1 MSQKIFIALCL
12 FDVIQSIVHLL
23 PSIVY
28 RWPLFVSLLV
38 HAISSFKQVFT
49 NLAAQKMFLS
59 YPFVFLFCKI
69 SIKPSF
75 LWHSRDCVIIWI
87 SLTFLRSGALH
98 WLSDWPKNFLQSEAL
113 IRAHW
118 LPDPAK
124 TSCGQEL
131 LWELIDSLIDQQTP
145 CDQELLLELI
155 VTPIDKH
162 WISDWLANFLRSGAL
177 IRAHSVSDKALSP
190 RSTNIESL
198 IDQQTFCNQELLSEL
213 IQSLIKQCMYCDR
226 KLLSELIDS
235 LIDQQTCC
243 YWGLLSELINSPIDQ
258 NLLAITSSYQSS
270 VTQEF
275 INNLLAIGS
284 FYQSSLAIW
293 GGYRRSYWHPNWQSS
308 FLRLGDPLRAHCIS
322 GSSKNSCY
330 QEVTSELIDS
340 LIDRCD
346 PELLSELID
355 TPVKKHILLL
365 LEAHLVDI

>member
-124 TSCGQEL
+124 TSCDQEL
-131 LWELIDSLIDQQTP
+131 FIDSLIGR
-145 CDQELLLELI
+145 
-155 VTPIDKH
+155 K
-162 WISDWLANFLRSGAL
+162 
-177 IRAHSVSDKALSP
+177 
-190 RSTNIESL
+190 
-198 IDQQTFCNQELLSEL
+198 TFCN
-213 IQSLIKQCMYCDR
+213 R

-235 LIDQQTCC
+235 LIQQK
-243 YWGLLSELINSPIDQ
+243 
-258 NLLAITSSYQSS
+258 LLAIRSSYENSLIPSS
-270 VTQEF
+270 T
-275 INNLLAIGS
+275 NKLLAIR
-284 FYQSSLAIW
+284 SS
-293 GGYRRSYWHPNWQSS
+293 Y
-308 FLRLGDPLRAHCIS
+308 
-322 GSSKNSCY
+322 
-330 QEVTSELIDS
+330 
-340 LIDRCD
+340 
-346 PELLSELID
+346 
-355 TPVKKHILLL
+355 
-365 LEAHLVDI
+365 

>member
-124 TSCGQEL
+124 TSCDQEL

-190 RSTNIESL
+190 RSTNSL
-198 IDQQTFCNQELLSEL
+198 
-213 IQSLIKQCMYCDR
+213 
-226 KLLSELIDS
+226 
-235 LIDQQTCC
+235 
-243 YWGLLSELINSPIDQ
+243 W
-258 NLLAITSSYQSS
+258 
-270 VTQEF
+270 
-275 INNLLAIGS
+275 
-284 FYQSSLAIW
+284 
-293 GGYRRSYWHPNWQSS
+293 
-308 FLRLGDPLRAHCIS
+308 
-322 GSSKNSCY
+322 
-330 QEVTSELIDS
+330 
-340 LIDRCD
+340 
-346 PELLSELID
+346 
-355 TPVKKHILLL
+355 
-365 LEAHLVDI
+365 

>member
-1 MSQKIFIALCL
+1 MH
-12 FDVIQSIVHLL
+12 V
-23 PSIVY
+23 
-28 RWPLFVSLLV
+28 
-38 HAISSFKQVFT
+38 
-49 NLAAQKMFLS
+49 
-59 YPFVFLFCKI
+59 
-69 SIKPSF
+69 
-75 LWHSRDCVIIWI
+75 
-87 SLTFLRSGALH
+87 LR
-98 WLSDWPKNFLQSEAL
+98 SEAL

-118 LPDPAK
+118 LPDQSK
-124 TSCGQEL
+124 TSC
-131 LWELIDSLIDQQTP
+131 
-145 CDQELLLELI
+145 DQEPL
-155 VTPIDKH
+155 
-162 WISDWLANFLRSGAL
+162 W
-177 IRAHSVSDKALSP
+177 
-190 RSTNIESL
+190 
-198 IDQQTFCNQELLSEL
+198 
-213 IQSLIKQCMYCDR
+213 
-226 KLLSELIDS
+226 ELIDS

-330 QEVTSELIDS
+330 QEVISELIDS